1 MVQVDFFESAAR
13 KMATSRLRQSN
24 ERAVLTALAIQP
36 GAPAATLARITGLR
50 PNSIAR
56 ILVDLERD
64 KLIARGEPLRGMR
77 GQPATPIGIN
87 PGGAYSVG
95 CEIGWRHL
103 TVVLCNLTGQRLGE
117 YRRDFPYPD
126 PYSLVAEVTSLVS
139 LMLNLIPDTERDRVA
154 SLGVAMPSGLARNI
168 SLVGADQNTAADW
181 GSLDIA
187 AQLQNATGLPTFLM
201 NDGNAA
207 CWAELVLRPRPRP
220 DNFAYISIGT
230 FVSGGVVAEGRLWE
244 GATGRA
250 ANLGSIMVSDG
261 DGGRQFGHLVCS
273 LYALEQSLGRAGM
286 TAPKRDPRTWIWDEF
301 GAVGERWLANS
312 AAALAEIISST
323 AAVSEI
329 RLAVIDGTLP
339 EPVLQRLVDET
350 RLSLT
355 ALPILTDDHPDVQQG
370 AVGNLA
376 AATGAAFRPLYRQFF
391 ARDPA
396 QMTADV

>member
-1 MVQVDFFESAAR
+1 
-13 KMATSRLRQSN
+13 MATSRLRQSN
-24 ERAVLTALAIQP
+24 ERAVLNALSMHP

-56 ILVDLERD
+56 ILTDLERD

-103 TVVLCNLTGQRLGE
+103 TVVLCNLVGQRLGE
-117 YRRDFPYPD
+117 YRRDFPFPD
-126 PYSLVAEVTSLVS
+126 PYSVVAEVASLVG
-139 LMLNLIPDTERDRVA
+139 LMLNLIPEAERNRVG

-168 SLVGADQNTAADW
+168 SLVGADKSTAAEW
-181 GSLDIA
+181 EHLNIA
-187 AQLQNATGLPTFLM
+187 SQLQKATDLQTFLM

-230 FVSGGVVAEGRLWE
+230 FVGGGVVAEGRLWE

-273 LYALEQSLGRAGM
+273 LYALEQSLARVGVS
-286 TAPKRDPRTWIWDEF
+286 APKRDPRTWIWDEF
-301 GAVGERWLANS
+301 GLVGERWLMNS
-312 AAALAEIISST
+312 AVALAEIISST
-323 AAVSEI
+323 SAVSEI
-329 RLAVIDGTLP
+329 NLAVIDGTLP
-339 EPVLQRLVDET
+339 EAVLIRLVDET
-350 RLSLT
+350 RSRLA
-355 ALPILTDDHPDVQQG
+355 ALPTLTDDHPEVQQG
-370 AVGNLA
+370 SVGNLA
-376 AATGAAFRPLYRQFF
+376 AATGAAFRPLYHQFF

-396 QMTADV
+396 HMDDDV